1 MTRAVERTLIAFAKV
16 PRPGRVKT
24 RLAAAIG
31 DTEAASLYRVMGRR
45 VLDGVRG
52 GDYRLVA
59 YIDPANELARAR
71 DWLGETGID
80 FKPQAGDDLGE
91 RLADAFRRE
100 FQRARHVCAIGTD
113 APAVDRRVVERA
125 FTELSNNDLVLG
137 PALDGGYYLIGLSGY
152 QPELFRGV
160 PWSTERVN
168 GRDAGSGA
176 KPSGATPAQLSRLS
190 AGRGHREELETGVAF
205 ACPATRSA
213 KAESEASPRAASAE
227 PSVRPQATT
236 PRARPGHC
244 RDGLR
249 RLCETREEVSRAP
262 APAVR
267 RAATVPGSPAR
278 RSSEPGPRPPRR
290 TPRRAERPSNHRP
303 G

>member
-1 MTRAVERTLIAFAKV
+1 MTRVVERTLIAFAKV

-160 PWSTERVN
+160 PWSTERVM
-168 GRDAGSGA
+168 A
-176 KPSGATPAQLSRLS
+176 
-190 AGRGHREELETGVAF
+190 ETLA
-205 ACPATRSA
+205 
-213 KAESEASPRAASAE
+213 
-227 PSVRPQATT
+227 
-236 PRARPGHC
+236 RARALVLRTATLEPLPDIDTVEDLERAGIRLPGDHVSGES
-244 RDGLR
+244 RSPKPHPGQLR
-249 RLCETREEVSRAP
+249 Q
-262 APAVR
+262 
-267 RAATVPGSPAR
+267 
-278 RSSEPGPRPPRR
+278 PR
-290 TPRRAERPSNHRP
+290 
-303 G
+303 